1 MIAKA
6 GTGSDFGG
14 VIRYVLS
21 EDKGPEVLHQQ
32 ELLFRPDERVLFL
45 DEMRLCA
52 EQNLRCTKPV
62 YHLSLSWAPEDRPTP
77 TQVTATSRRF
87 LRDLGL
93 QEHQA
98 FVVRHRDTAHD
109 HVHIVANRVH
119 PDTGK
124 TWKPPHWQR
133 GLHVLCR
140 RVERE
145 MGWQIVPSDRAPD
158 QARPTAREQTAWRK
172 RGVEP
177 LAKKIHRA
185 CGARLASSSSWH
197 ELERILKMYG
207 YAVAPSGRRGGL
219 VFTDGKRQTSASRV
233 HRELSRPKL
242 ERRFGRS
249 LEGHRAALQR
259 IREHMDWS
267 WHRERDDDLGL

>member
-6 GTGSDFGG
+6 ATGSDFGG
-14 VIRYVLS
+14 VLRYVLD
-21 EDKGPEVLHQQ
+21 EEKGVEIIHQQ
-32 ELLFRPDERVLFL
+32 ELLFGPDERALFL

-52 EQNLRCTKPV
+52 EQNMRCTKPV
-62 YHLSLSWAPEDRPTP
+62 YHLSLSWAPEDRPT
-77 TQVTATSRRF
+77 TEQVAATARRF

-98 FVVRHRDTAHD
+98 VVVRHRDTAHA
-109 HVHIVANRVH
+109 HVHIVVNRVH

-124 TWKPPHWQR
+124 TWKAPHWQR

-145 MGWQIVPSDRAPD
+145 MGWRLVPSERAPD
-158 QARPTAREQTAWRK
+158 RARPTAREQTAWRK

-185 CGARLASSSSWH
+185 CGARLASARTWH
-197 ELERILKMYG
+197 ELERTLQLYG
-207 YAVAPSGRRGGL
+207 YALGPPGRRGGL

-242 ERRFGRS
+242 ERRFGLS
-249 LEGHRAALQR
+249 LEEARSAVERVPERPVLAWGR
-259 IREHMDWS
+259 S
-267 WHRERDDDLGL
+267 RDDGLGL